1 MLRPRSVRRQRCPS
15 EKLRAEFDPMAKK
28 DAEVNARFA
37 KLESSVSGIESSIGD
52 LKNLIISKLNS

>member
-1 MLRPRSVRRQRCPS
+1 
-15 EKLRAEFDPMAKK
+15 MAKK

-52 LKNLIISKLNS
+52 LKNTSSSQN